1 MGLESIQNRYLDG
14 RAVLNCGDA
23 TAGEIDEEV
32 MKMLK
37 GAYAEAKRLLA
48 ENREALD
55 KIAAFL
61 IEKETITG
69 KEFMKIFREVKGIQE
84 PEESEEDQTREREG
98 RIVMKPLPDTSADKA
113 SEDPETGVTGKET
126 PEMPADGE

>member
-1 MGLESIQNRYLDG
+1 
-14 RAVLNCGDA
+14 
-23 TAGEIDEEV
+23 
-32 MKMLK
+32 MLK

-84 PEESEEDQTREREG
+84 PEESEEDQPREREG